1 MQASSIAGHTGDLES
16 AISKVCEKLD
26 NERKMLEKT
35 RQLATQVVN
44 PNAKAN
50 AQGLIIETEQRVT
63 YLEAE
68 FRRLSQKRDDR
79 NSIRSSGGNSMNDD
93 PLSPSAAGSSDRSS
107 MSKLDLRKTSS
118 HLSVQKISLKVHEIA
133 YKLEVERKIRDNAN
147 RIRMLYSN
155 DYRRGSKDKITQ
167 ITDSDRILHETNDR
181 IRLLEYSLKMY
192 QSLYVDYAE
201 GDDDTLNEDDQ
212 QTAVGSATS
221 FQPAIR
227 RPITGKLQL
236 RIHRAKNLRRAPIY
250 TQAFRSPQQFVVVK
264 IDGRVC
270 GTTPIVR
277 DSNFNYYFEV
287 DVKRA
292 SEVELSIFERGDK
305 DYLIGLM
312 WIRLSEIYED
322 IRKKEIVAES
332 SSGWATAEQV
342 AMDAPSHG
350 NQSPSLASLAHQS
363 STGSHRPHQP
373 PTSAGS
379 RQAAD
384 ASPGVLSEW
393 DVESQGQIELWMNFL
408 KDTTKRRQQ
417 SRLGRKAAVRKRK
430 GPCTE
435 MCGHHF
441 YPLHTYSIM
450 KCAICSDHIVNEIGQ
465 QCDDCQLFVHQKC
478 VGRVV
483 SHCHFNK
490 GGEEGLELG
499 HRIPHRWEM
508 STNIGANWCCHCGNM
523 LPIGR
528 RALKCTEC
536 SLTCHS
542 GCKTYVPNL
551 CGLDM
556 VKASAMVNE
565 IKRAKGSAM
574 PQPKV
579 LTKRDTVAKKPGQIP
594 GAASAAAM
602 DPMGDAQVA
611 AMQNRFEQMQP
622 PSIAAQQQQQQQL
635 SSVPAR
641 LSQYGASGHQR
652 ANSNEFVPIKSAT
665 PTSPLHVQSQ
675 LPPMQQQQQPAYGGG
690 YPQSSVQPPSYY
702 QQQIQQ
708 AKSNYSPQPQSP
720 LQVQPQ
726 QTGQNFAQ
734 YRPQGPAYSQ
744 QGGNA
749 YTQGGGYQQQQPPQS
764 LQQQRM
770 DNLAPQQPYPPQQQP
785 YQPQPQ
791 NPYGRQSVYG
801 AAAGQGAPMRPP
813 QPMGTPG
820 SGPGPAPISQD
831 LKQQIYQAMT
841 SPPQHQAALPP
852 VASHQQLQPQV
863 QQQQPQ
869 LPLQLAQPVQPQRK
883 VGINDFKF
891 VKVLGKGN
899 FGKVMLSEE
908 VGTSKL
914 YAIKVLK
921 KEFIVENDE
930 FDSTRSE
937 KRVLLIANK
946 ERHPFL
952 IGLHSC
958 FQTSNHIFFVTEYIS
973 GGDLMM
979 HVQKLGSFG
988 ERRAKFFACE
998 ILLGL
1003 AYFHKVGIVYRD
1015 LKLDNILLDKDG
1027 HVKIADYGLCKENMG
1042 YGQTTITFCGTPEFM
1057 APEIVLE
1064 QRYGRAVDWWAFG
1077 VLIYEMILGTSP
1089 FHGEDENEI
1098 FDSILED
1105 EILYPVRMSRDSVFI
1120 CQALL
1125 EKDPSK
1131 RLGAGP
1137 NDADDI
1143 MKHSFFT
1150 GINWDDV
1157 LNKKIPPPY
1166 VPDIRGRFD
1175 VSNFDPEFTNEKPG
1189 LTPTNTIIEAH
1200 DQKEFSDF
1208 DYVSPW
1214 VGIAEKWTR

>member
-1 MQASSIAGHTGDLES
+1 
-16 AISKVCEKLD
+16 
-26 NERKMLEKT
+26 
-35 RQLATQVVN
+35 
-44 PNAKAN
+44 
-50 AQGLIIETEQRVT
+50 
-63 YLEAE
+63 
-68 FRRLSQKRDDR
+68 
-79 NSIRSSGGNSMNDD
+79 
-93 PLSPSAAGSSDRSS
+93 
-107 MSKLDLRKTSS
+107 
-118 HLSVQKISLKVHEIA
+118 
-133 YKLEVERKIRDNAN
+133 
-147 RIRMLYSN
+147 
-155 DYRRGSKDKITQ
+155 
-167 ITDSDRILHETNDR
+167 
-181 IRLLEYSLKMY
+181 
-192 QSLYVDYAE
+192 
-201 GDDDTLNEDDQ
+201 
-212 QTAVGSATS
+212 
-221 FQPAIR
+221 
-227 RPITGKLQL
+227 
-236 RIHRAKNLRRAPIY
+236 
-250 TQAFRSPQQFVVVK
+250 
-264 IDGRVC
+264 
-270 GTTPIVR
+270 
-277 DSNFNYYFEV
+277 
-287 DVKRA
+287 
-292 SEVELSIFERGDK
+292 
-305 DYLIGLM
+305 
-312 WIRLSEIYED
+312 
-322 IRKKEIVAES
+322 
-332 SSGWATAEQV
+332 
-342 AMDAPSHG
+342 
-350 NQSPSLASLAHQS
+350 
-363 STGSHRPHQP
+363 
-373 PTSAGS
+373 
-379 RQAAD
+379 
-384 ASPGVLSEW
+384 
-393 DVESQGQIELWMNFL
+393 
-408 KDTTKRRQQ
+408 
-417 SRLGRKAAVRKRK
+417 
-430 GPCTE
+430 
-435 MCGHHF
+435 
-441 YPLHTYSIM
+441 
-450 KCAICSDHIVNEIGQ
+450 
-465 QCDDCQLFVHQKC
+465 
-478 VGRVV
+478 
-483 SHCHFNK
+483 
-490 GGEEGLELG
+490 
-499 HRIPHRWEM
+499 
-508 STNIGANWCCHCGNM
+508 
-523 LPIGR
+523 
-528 RALKCTEC
+528 
-536 SLTCHS
+536 
-542 GCKTYVPNL
+542 
-551 CGLDM
+551 
-556 VKASAMVNE
+556 MVNE

-579 LTKRDTVAKKPGQIP
+579 VTKRDTVAKKPGQAL
-594 GAASAAAM
+594 GANSSVDSAAN
-602 DPMGDAQVA
+602 AQVDA
-611 AMQNRFEQMQP
+611 IQTRFEQMQP
-622 PSIAAQQQQQQQL
+622 PTIASAQQQL

-641 LSQYGASGHQR
+641 LSQHGGVSGHQR
-652 ANSNEFVPIKSAT
+652 ADSNEFVPIKSSGS
-665 PTSPLHVQSQ
+665 PTSPSHPV
-675 LPPMQQQQQPAYGGG
+675 PQQMYQQQPG

-708 AKSNYSPQPQSP
+708 AKGNYSPQTQSP
-720 LQVQPQ
+720 SQMPQ
-726 QTGQNFAQ
+726 QLASQSYAP
-734 YRPQGPAYSQ
+734 RP
-744 QGGNA
+744 GGNVYA
-749 YTQGGGYQQQQPPQS
+749 GGYQQHQQPIS

-770 DNLAPQQPYPPQQQP
+770 DNIPPQQQQLYPPQQQQPYPPQQQLYSPQQQLP
-785 YQPQPQ
+785 YQQQPYQQQPYQQQPYQQQPYQQQPQQPQQPQ

-801 AAAGQGAPMRPP
+801 VAGSPVAPMRPA
-813 QPMGTPG
+813 QPVATTAGPVTTP
-820 SGPGPAPISQD
+820 AISQD
-831 LKQQIYQAMT
+831 MKQQIYQAMSS
-841 SPPQHQAALPP
+841 SPPPHQAALPP
-852 VASHQQLQPQV
+852 IASHQQLQ
-863 QQQQPQ
+863 QQPQ
-869 LPLQLAQPVQPQRK
+869 MPLQLAQPVQPPRK

-908 VGTSKL
+908 LGTSKL

-958 FQTSNHIFFVTEYIS
+958 FQTPNHIFFVTEYIS

-998 ILLGL
+998 TLLGL
-1003 AYFHKVGIVYRD
+1003 AYFHKVGIIYRD

-1131 RLGAGP
+1131 RLGSGP
-1137 NDADDI
+1137 SDAEDI

>member
-1 MQASSIAGHTGDLES
+1 MDLDS
-16 AISKVCEKLD
+16 AISKARDKLEK
-26 NERKMLEKT
+26 ERIMLEKA
-35 RQLATQVVN
+35 RQLASQVSN
-44 PNAKAN
+44 LNAKAD
-50 AQGLIIETEQRVT
+50 AQGMVRDTEQRIS

-68 FRRLSQKRDDR
+68 FRRLTQKRDDR
-79 NSIRSSGGNSMNDD
+79 NSIKSAGGGSLNDGRSSPSTVASDKSFGGRPHST
-93 PLSPSAAGSSDRSS
+93 SF
-107 MSKLDLRKTSS
+107 SKLDLRKASS
-118 HLSVQKISLKVHEIA
+118 HLSGQKISLKVHEVA

-147 RIRMLYSN
+147 RIRTLYSD
-155 DYRRGSKDKITQ
+155 DYRKGSKSKIVQ

-192 QSLYVDYAE
+192 QSLYVDYA
-201 GDDDTLNEDDQ
+201 DDDETLNEEDHAGAQ
-212 QTAVGSATS
+212 

-227 RPITGKLQL
+227 RPISGKLQL
-236 RIHRAKNLRRAPIY
+236 RIHRAKHLRRAPIH
-250 TQAFRSPQQFVVVK
+250 TKAFRSPQQFVVVK

-270 GTTPIVR
+270 GTTPIVK
-277 DSNFNYYFEV
+277 DSVFNHYFEIE
-287 DVKRA
+287 VKKA

-332 SSGWATAEQV
+332 SNGWATAEQV
-342 AMDAPSHG
+342 AKNTQTPAPYGSPG
-350 NQSPSLASLAHQS
+350 PTGAGAASRQSQQLASN
-363 STGSHRPHQP
+363 
-373 PTSAGS
+373 TSPAQRAGD
-379 RQAAD
+379 AA
-384 ASPGVLSEW
+384 PGVLSEW
-393 DVESQGQIELWMNFL
+393 DVESQGQIELWMNFT
-408 KDTTKRRQQ
+408 KDAVKRRQQ
-417 SRLGRKAAVRKRK
+417 TRLGRKAAVRKRR
-430 GPCTE
+430 GPCIE

-465 QCDDCQLFVHQKC
+465 QCDDCHLFVHQKC

-483 SHCHFNK
+483 SNCHF
-490 GGEEGLELG
+490 GEETEVGVELG
-499 HRIPHRWEM
+499 HRIPHRWEQ

-528 RALKCTEC
+528 RALKCSEC
-536 SLTCHS
+536 SVTCHS
-542 GCKTYVPNL
+542 GCKDYVPNM

-556 VKASAMVNE
+556 MKASALIME
-565 IKRAKGSAM
+565 IKRAKGSAV

-579 LTKRDTVAKKPGQIP
+579 LTKRDTVAKRPAAPGSVQAP
-594 GAASAAAM
+594 SA
-602 DPMGDAQVA
+602 DAQVA
-611 AMQNRFEQMQP
+611 EIQNKFGQMQT
-622 PSIAAQQQQQQQL
+622 PSAGTAYQQQHSMGQAPA
-635 SSVPAR
+635 SSVPPR
-641 LSQYGASGHQR
+641 LTQIPGHQR
-652 ANSNEFVPIKSAT
+652 ANSNEFVPIKSN
-665 PTSPLHVQSQ
+665 PISPVQAQ
-675 LPPMQQQQQPAYGGG
+675 PQQQQQPHDPHLASMGG
-690 YPQSSVQPPSYY
+690 YPPGAMQPPSYY
-702 QQQIQQ
+702 QQQMLQ
-708 AKSNYSPQPQSP
+708 AKS
-720 LQVQPQ
+720 
-726 QTGQNFAQ
+726 GQ
-734 YRPQGPAYSQ
+734 
-744 QGGNA
+744 
-749 YTQGGGYQQQQPPQS
+749 
-764 LQQQRM
+764 
-770 DNLAPQQPYPPQQQP
+770 APQQPIFAARPPQQQQQQGQFMP
-785 YQPQPQ
+785 SQQQRPQSQFMSPQ
-791 NPYGRQSVYG
+791 QQQQQQQQRPQS
-801 AAAGQGAPMRPP
+801 QFM
-813 QPMGTPG
+813 
-820 SGPGPAPISQD
+820 
-831 LKQQIYQAMT
+831 
-841 SPPQHQAALPP
+841 SPPQ
-852 VASHQQLQPQV
+852 

-869 LPLQLAQPVQPQRK
+869 FKHPPPSQMQAPGGMLGLQGHPPAIGQDARQQIHQAMQPQQGIPAAHKPPRK
-883 VGINDFKF
+883 VGIDDFKF
-891 VKVLGKGN
+891 IKVLGKGN

-908 VGTSKL
+908 KGTNKL

-930 FDSTRSE
+930 FESTRSE
-937 KRVLLIANK
+937 KRVLLIANR
-946 ERHPFL
+946 EQHPFL

-958 FQTSNHIFFVTEYIS
+958 FQTSNHIFFVMEYIS

-988 ERRAKFFACE
+988 ERRAKYFACE

-1003 AYFHKVGIVYRD
+1003 AYFHKAGIIYRD
-1015 LKLDNILLDKDG
+1015 LKLDNIMLDSQG

-1131 RLGAGP
+1131 RLGSGP
-1137 NDADDI
+1137 NDAEDI

-1157 LNKKIPPPY
+1157 LNKKIMPPY

-1175 VSNFDPEFTNEKPG
+1175 VSNFDPEFTNERPG
-1189 LTPTNTIIEAH
+1189 LTPTNTIIDKH

-1214 VGIAEKWTR
+1214 AGIAEKWTR